1 MQKCEFAFMLCKKIA
16 NILCKIRAISCI
28 PTAVF
33 VPETYHFLYFV
44 DILLSKCIIKVC

>member
-1 MQKCEFAFMLCKKIA
+1 MQKCEFVFMLCKMIA

-28 PTAVF
+28 PTAVLSPKPIIF
-33 VPETYHFLYFV
+33 VYFV